1 MVEPEISFH
10 LLAFGQLAERIGQ
23 RSTTQRVSSGTTI
36 REFVTSSELEQW
48 IDFGLSVAKNGQRC
62 SLDEYI
68 QEGDEIAL
76 LPPMSGG

>member
-10 LLAFGQLAERIGQ
+10 LLAFGQLSEHIGQ

-36 REFVTSSELEQW
+36 REFVTSSGLEQW

-62 SLDEYI
+62 SLDEHI